1 MIRYSLVCVGEHE
14 FEAWFSNSEAYD
26 AQRKARLVECPECGS
41 HKVRKQIVA
50 PAVRTSETAERISP
64 ETMAAR
70 MAGEIRKH
78 IASTHEYVGEQFA
91 DEARAMFYGDA
102 ETRSVWGEVAPD
114 VARELA
120 EEGVPAIPLP
130 KPFVPE
136 TPRRRAKAN

>member
-1 MIRYSLVCVGEHE
+1 MIRYSLVCVGDHE

-26 AQRKARLVECPECGS
+26 AQLRKRQVECPECGS

-50 PAVRTSETAERISP
+50 PAVRTSETAEKISP
-64 ETMAAR
+64 EKMAAR

-78 IASTHEYVGEQFA
+78 IASTHEYVGDRFA

-102 ETRSVWGEVAPD
+102 ETRAVWGEVSPD
-114 VARELA
+114 DARELI

-130 KPFVPE
+130 KPLAPE
-136 TPRRRAKAN
+136 APRRRAKVN